1 MAAVA
6 AGVPGL
12 TASRLALDERLAPLV
27 LASASPRRAALL
39 AAAGLP
45 FEKAAVDVDETLCPG
60 EPVADAALRLARE
73 KARAAAAGRRAG
85 SVLAGDTL
93 VALDG
98 RALGK
103 PADARAAHAMLAAL
117 SGRTHEVFSAAA
129 VVRARDGH
137 EASGVA
143 RARVAFAALDE
154 AALTAYLASG
164 EWEGKAGAY
173 ALQGRAARFAR
184 VVEGEADTVIGLSV
198 ALVARLLAQLAED
211 AP

>member
-1 MAAVA
+1 VAAVA

-12 TASRLALDERLAPLV
+12 TAPRLALDQRLAPLV

-45 FEKAAVDVDETLCPG
+45 FEKAAVAVDESLRPG

-93 VALDG
+93 VALEG

-103 PADARAAHAMLAAL
+103 PADARAARAMLAAL

-129 VVRARDGH
+129 VVRAHDGR

-154 AALTAYLASG
+154 SALAEYLAGG

-184 VVEGEADTVIGLSV
+184 VVEGEADTVIGLNV
-198 ALVARLLAQLAED
+198 ALVAQLLAQLAED
-211 AP
+211 AS

>member
-6 AGVPGL
+6 TGVPGL
-12 TASRLALDERLAPLV
+12 TARLALDERLAPLV

-39 AAAGLP
+39 AAAGLA
-45 FEKAAVDVDETLCPG
+45 FGQAAVAVDETLRPG
-60 EPVADAALRLARE
+60 EPVADAVLRLARE
-73 KARAAAAGRRAG
+73 KAGAAAAGRRAG

-103 PADARAAHAMLAAL
+103 PAGAGAARAMLAAL

-129 VVRARDGH
+129 VIRLRDGR

-154 AALTAYLASG
+154 TALAGYVASG

-173 ALQGRAARFAR
+173 AIQGRAARFAR

-211 AP
+211 AS

>member
-1 MAAVA
+1 VAAVA

-45 FEKAAVDVDETLCPG
+45 FAQAAVDVDETLRPG

-103 PADARAAHAMLAAL
+103 PADARAMLAAL

-129 VVRARDGH
+129 VVRARDGR

-184 VVEGEADTVIGLSV
+184 VVEGEADTVIGLNL

-211 AP
+211 AS